1 MDAPD
6 SPRRLARQWTALL
19 LAPSAWAAALVTL
32 FALTEDACVR
42 DTRTS
47 LWVALTICLAL
58 ALAGAALAWRDRLPT
73 QNGGRIDRACFM
85 TAVAL
90 GLSAMFAIVLV
101 LMAVPLLMLASCR
114 T

>member
-32 FALTEDACVR
+32 FVLTGDACTR

-58 ALAGAALAWRDRLPT
+58 SLTGAALAWRDRVPT
-73 QNGGRIDRACFM
+73 ENGGRIDRARFM

-90 GLSAMFAIVLV
+90 GLSAMFALVLM
-101 LMAVPLLMLASCR
+101 LMAVPLLMLGSCR

>member
-19 LAPSAWAAALVTL
+19 LAPCAWAAALGAL
-32 FALTEDACVR
+32 FALTEDACTR
-42 DTRTS
+42 DSRIW
-47 LWVALTICLAL
+47 LWSALAVCLAL
-58 ALAGAALAWRDRLPT
+58 LLVGAALAWRERVPAEH
-73 QNGGRIDRACFM
+73 GGRADRARFM

-90 GLSAMFAIVLV
+90 GLSAMFALVLI
-101 LMAVPLLMLASCR
+101 LMAVPVLMLGSCR